1 MFSLEFTRS
10 FKLFSQEILLSFEL
24 CFLVFRCSIFKVRS
38 LPALADSLYSISH
51 RSRFVKR
58 FFKTFF
64 EFFILSFLLQ
74 ALLSACRLFDSLS
87 IISLRAPFVKRFFLT
102 FSSFYSLFLS
112 LYTLSR
118 YRSLKRAFILSLS
131 FPFVNSFLSFF
142 TSFPPTSL
150 FCTLFDTLYSVFCTP
165 LFLRLFRCL
174 LLCFYRYTYS
184 TFFDYHILGLLT
196 LLMIFLSILL
206 VLGENRLLSSKCNL
220 LHPLFGIER
229 VPCEDKWGKRFSPL
243 RRRSKSELHLRLT
256 VFDCFGLK
264 RIIHFHVQPYI
275 STFRNRKG
283 PLRG

>member
-1 MFSLEFTRS
+1 M
-10 FKLFSQEILLSFEL
+10 
-24 CFLVFRCSIFKVRS
+24 
-38 LPALADSLYSISH
+38 
-51 RSRFVKR
+51 
-58 FFKTFF
+58 
-64 EFFILSFLLQ
+64 
-74 ALLSACRLFDSLS
+74 
-87 IISLRAPFVKRFFLT
+87 
-102 FSSFYSLFLS
+102 
-112 LYTLSR
+112 
-118 YRSLKRAFILSLS
+118 
-131 FPFVNSFLSFF
+131 SFF

-196 LLMIFLSILL
+196 LLIIFLSILL

-243 RRRSKSELHLRLT
+243 RRRSESELHLRLT

-283 PLRG
+283 GQKIFAAQTPQRKRGYVEDFAMNMTFYPSNAFSKVTTCYYGASTQPTAKSPRDRRADGVGF